1 EIHTIDFNSP
11 SPKWAPISLPFPC
24 PTYIRDIHGTSADNV
39 WAVAGSGEE
48 LRKTSIILH
57 YDGKVWTKHLENV
70 YIGADAVF
78 ARGND
83 VWVGHQN
90 GQIIHSNDG
99 FKTHM
104 IIQKGY
110 RGDFLIGQIRGG
122 SSATSPI
129 YIGGPDGLKVIK
141 NPTCVPKKQ
150 FGLFG
155 PLVPCQK
162 VEHLAQVPDKG
173 NSGYRIMA
181 LIGELPGMT
190 EDQVYTAG
198 YTAWGG
204 LWNGKQLIQDK
215 GIINNKVGQN
225 VYTSLMVKD
234 NVLYAVGNDNFIAK
248 RRLI

>member
-1 EIHTIDFNSP
+1 MQSFTFAMMLTMSTMAAPTLSTDISAFPWEVVSP
-11 SPKWAPISLPFPC
+11 ATKD
-24 PTYIRDIHGTSADNV
+24 TYTTGNGALIDNV

-57 YDGKVWTKHLENV
+57 YDGKVWTKHLENA

-110 RGDFLIGQIRGG
+110 RGDFSIGQIRGG

-129 YIGGPDGLKVIK
+129 YIAGPDGLKVIK

-150 FGLFG
+150 FGFFG

-173 NSGYRIMA
+173 NSGYVMMA

-198 YTAWGG
+198 YADYGTA
-204 LWNGKQLIQDK
+204 
-215 GIINNKVGQN
+215 NN
-225 VYTSLMVKD
+225 
-234 NVLYAVGNDNFIAK
+234 
-248 RRLI
+248 